1 MPKVYIKTYGCQM
14 NERDSEQVA
23 RMFTEGGYT
32 VTASEREADAVLI
45 NTCSVRD
52 QAEQKALGK
61 MGAMIHAG
69 RERRHVVYGFMGCMA
84 QSRGEELFKTV
95 PGLDVVVGTQ
105 KYHRV
110 FDYVDG
116 ILRQRLEARMD
127 EPAHSLRGANVCDI
141 AEEEGSQNTI
151 RDHARKEYQASAF
164 VSIMQGC
171 NMRCSFCIVPDT
183 RGKERGRPIAEIV
196 REVREL
202 AAHGVREV
210 TLLGQI
216 VNLYG
221 RNDFPRVA
229 GKSPFVQLLEA
240 VHEVEGI
247 ERIRFTSPHPIGYR
261 DDLVAAF
268 GYLPK
273 LCSHIHFPLQSGSD
287 RILREM
293 RRPYRNEK
301 FIEICES
308 MRAARPGLAI
318 TTDIIVGF
326 PGETEEDFQATVD
339 TVERLQF
346 DNAFVFRY
354 SQRRNTPAAEMP
366 GQLSEAEKE
375 DRNQRL
381 LAVVN
386 RIATEKNAALVG
398 TRQQVLCEGP
408 SKTNAARLSGRTSQ
422 NKIVIFEGD
431 AQRLT
436 GRLIDVHIEHSS
448 GFSLY
453 GTPWLL
459 ENSDGFPTSGE
470 LHEEKMTLVS
480 RP

>member
-1 MPKVYIKTYGCQM
+1 MPKVYVKTYGCQM

-32 VTASEREADAVLI
+32 VTTREDEADAVLI

-61 MGAMIHAG
+61 MGNMMHRG
-69 RERRHVVYGFMGCMA
+69 RERKHVVYGFMGCMA
-84 QSRGEELFKTV
+84 QSRGEELFKAV
-95 PGLDVVVGTQ
+95 PKLDVVVGTQ

-110 FDYVDG
+110 FEYVDQ
-116 ILRQRLEARMD
+116 ILKARLEARMD
-127 EPAHSLRGANVCDI
+127 DPTYSLKGTTVCDV

-151 RDHARKEYQASAF
+151 RDHVDKAQSASAF

-183 RGKERGRPIAEIV
+183 RGKERGRPISEVVA
-196 REVREL
+196 EVRDL
-202 AAHGVREV
+202 VARGVKEV

-221 RNDFPRVA
+221 RTEFPKVD

-240 VHEVEGI
+240 VHEIDGL

-261 DDLVAAF
+261 DDLIAAF
-268 GYLPK
+268 TYLPK
-273 LCSHIHFPLQSGSD
+273 LCSHIHFPMQSGSD

-293 RRPYRNEK
+293 RRPYKNEK
-301 FIEICES
+301 FVEICEK
-308 MRAARPGLAI
+308 MKAAREGLSI

-326 PGETEEDFQATVD
+326 PGETEEDFQATIA

-354 SQRRNTPAAEMP
+354 SKRRKTPAAEME
-366 GQLSEAEKE
+366 GQLEETEKE
-375 DRNQRL
+375 SRNQRL
-381 LAVVN
+381 LEVVN
-386 RIATEKNAALVG
+386 RIAISKNMALVG
-398 TRQQVLCEGP
+398 TRQRVLCEGP
-408 SKTNAARLSGRTSQ
+408 SKTNAARLSGRTPQ
-422 NKIVIFEGD
+422 NKIVVFDGD
-431 AQRLT
+431 AERLT
-436 GRLIDVHIEHSS
+436 GQILDIQIEECG
-448 GFSLY
+448 GFTLF
-453 GTPWLL
+453 GTACL
-459 ENSDGFPTSGE
+459 EEN
-470 LHEEKMTLVS
+470 
-480 RP
+480 